1 MIKWII
7 LIIFA
12 VIVFKCGI
20 GKGLLHLLKVAIYP
34 GIFALIGCFTLSV
47 LTGSG
52 ALAVIGAVV
61 GAIIGF
67 VVAARTNKV

>member
-1 MIKWII
+1 MVKWIV

-20 GKGLLHLLKVAIYP
+20 GKGLLYLLKALIYP
-34 GIFALIGCFTLSV
+34 GIFALIGCFALRV
-47 LTGSG
+47 LTGSSMLSAIG
-52 ALAVIGAVV
+52 ALV
-61 GAIIGF
+61 GAIVGF

>member
-20 GKGLLHLLKVAIYP
+20 WKGLLYLLKVAIYP
-34 GIFALIGCFTLSV
+34 GIFALIGCFTLSM

-52 ALAVIGAVV
+52 ALAAIGAVV